1 LPDAIWI
8 TNPIDRDPR
17 GTAYAFRVI
26 PEDLRYTEAHEWVR
40 DLGEGV
46 VRIGITDHAQS
57 QLGDVVFVQLPAVG
71 DEVTAGAAVG
81 EVESTKSV
89 SDIYSPVSGTIAAVN
104 DALDANPEL
113 VNSGPYESGWMIE
126 VRLAGDATGIPDDLL
141 DAVAYQELT
150 GS

>member
-1 LPDAIWI
+1 
-8 TNPIDRDPR
+8 
-17 GTAYAFRVI
+17 VI

-40 DLGEGV
+40 DLGDGV

-71 DEVTAGAAVG
+71 DEVTAGASVG

-89 SDIYSPVSGTIAAVN
+89 SDIYSPVAGTVTAVN
-104 DALDANPEL
+104 EALDANPEL
-113 VNSGPYESGWMIE
+113 VNSGPYEAGWMLE
-126 VRLAGDATGIPDDLL
+126 VRLAGDAPTLPDDLL
-141 DAVAYQELT
+141 DAAAYQELT

>member
-1 LPDAIWI
+1 
-8 TNPIDRDPR
+8 
-17 GTAYAFRVI
+17 VI

-46 VRIGITDHAQS
+46 VRVGITDHAQS

-71 DEVTAGAAVG
+71 DAVTAGSAVG

-89 SDIYSPVSGTIAAVN
+89 SDIYAPVTGTVVAVN
-104 DALDANPEL
+104 EALADAPEL
-113 VNSGPYESGWMIE
+113 VNSGPYGDGWMLE
-126 VRLAGDATGIPDDLL
+126 VQLSDDAGAPLDELL
-141 DAVAYQELT
+141 DPAAYAELT